1 MSIVLRFFPN
11 GEFSQG
17 VDTSKRRKD
26 RQRRDTPTQTCKL
39 DIKRRDE
46 YLQWIKEDEQ
56 TQQAIDKVSLG
67 SIWMSHS
74 GLRYEVKSLNL
85 GSCAL
90 GWEDKTGGKHT
101 TVIPQSFRT
110 TAFLFRMTLLVYHPV
125 ESSKLATS
133 RKKLEGMTKPM
144 AKNIRNGVFL
154 LEECEGGKDVLS
166 FLTLTL
172 PDLSTEGLRSCCEQ
186 WDYMVNRFLCWLR
199 SALEK
204 GGVEFQYVYCTEIQS
219 KRLQLRGEYAPHLHI
234 VFRGR
239 IGKKLPWIISP
250 KQARKAWGACIR
262 SVVSEQF
269 TTIALENLQ
278 RIKYSAARYLA
289 KYLSKGKCAIPRE
302 AGQNAISSLRTQW
315 GGMSRT
321 ISRRIKAKTIK
332 LATSNGYGQLAV
344 HIINRMEALVGL
356 GYVQYYKKGFVPL
369 GIDKTTGMEYGL
381 HVSCGCLSTPT
392 HKGGYDAIMGTF

>member
-1 MSIVLRFFPN
+1 MTIVLQFFPN
-11 GEFSQG
+11 GEFSHG
-17 VDTSKRRKD
+17 VDTSKLRRNKL
-26 RQRRDTPTQTCKL
+26 TQTLTQTLKL
-39 DIKRRDE
+39 DAKRRDE
-46 YLQWIKEDEQ
+46 YLQWRIDNADILETQ
-56 TQQAIDKVSLG
+56 TSFSKDSLWVSPCGNDYTCTEVGKDFCILQWADTHG
-67 SIWMSHS
+67 RLYNTRLPYSLETACFKWR
-74 GLRYEVKSLNL
+74 LR
-85 GSCAL
+85 
-90 GWEDKTGGKHT
+90 
-101 TVIPQSFRT
+101 P
-110 TAFLFRMTLLVYHPV
+110 LVYHPV

-204 GGVEFQYVYCTEIQS
+204 GGVEFQYIYCTEIQS

-250 KQARKAWGACIR
+250 KQARNAWGACIR

-269 TTIALENLQ
+269 TTLALENLQ
-278 RIKYSAARYLA
+278 RIKYSAARYLS
-289 KYLSKGKCAIPRE
+289 KYLSKGKSAIPRE

-356 GYVQYYKKGFVPL
+356 GYVQYYKKGFIPL

-381 HVSCGCLSTPT
+381 HVGCGCLSTPT
-392 HKGGYDAIMGTF
+392 HKGGYDAIMGTI